1 MPGFNIIFIISIVI
15 FIAIF
20 TFAIL
25 SIFSPKFR
33 GKMMSRQVKS
43 LRYMTDYSKDDLET
57 ALTNL
62 GEVSVNTSSNVL
74 TNNEDK
80 LKNIADTTANIS
92 KDAITTTVGA
102 IKKGIKDTIYCK
114 HCGELIDKDSKF
126 CKYCGKEQK

>member
-1 MPGFNIIFIISIVI
+1 MTGFNIIFIISIVI

-57 ALTNL
+57 
-62 GEVSVNTSSNVL
+62 
-74 TNNEDK
+74 
-80 LKNIADTTANIS
+80 LK
-92 KDAITTTVGA
+92 
-102 IKKGIKDTIYCK
+102 KK
-114 HCGELIDKDSKF
+114 
-126 CKYCGKEQK
+126 

>member
-114 HCGELIDKDSKF
+114 HCGKIIDKDSKF
-126 CKYCGKEQK
+126 CKYCGKEQ